1 MRVHRHTAHSC
12 PVRLAVMLPE
22 YDSQSPPPADDEL
35 RSVDPDGPG
44 GMLAV
49 LQTQPDHE
57 RRQLQAAAEAAARLT
72 RSLDQGGAEGGDG
85 DGGGSRAGGGGGEP
99 VCAER
104 LALQG
109 DAAAAAALLAA
120 TTSMPVNSI
129 ALPAAAFSTGGAA
142 RKERTHSQEASPE
155 KRLRTQEC
163 LPSFGDARAAEG
175 APAHRAPPLF
185 HGGRG
190 DHPLPGPPPS
200 SGPQHFLLD
209 EPTWVGGLRD
219 QLNHLHGKQD
229 TALAQLSD
237 ATAQIQTLTAQ
248 MGSLGDTVRGHDTRL
263 GTAEGRLGELE
274 AEVRRLRSVSPS
286 PAATRGSSPRFSQAG
301 SSLPDRHIDDFQI
314 VVGGWDEARRVEIE
328 GEVTR
333 LFSDAQAEAL
343 LKRVH
348 VPYARSRYCRVE
360 LLFPDDRPRAKREL
374 QGTVLHA
381 LRQRISEGSRL
392 PGQGSARLW
401 AKRNRGPEER
411 AKIRAIVS
419 MKALAL
425 EFVSETDVDFDWSG
439 RVWVKGREILFH
451 ADRRPPF
458 DGAVMLQNG
467 RGEDTGWYVRLGDFA
482 ALLGVAEETLRQ
494 RLDLRDE

>member
-1 MRVHRHTAHSC
+1 
-12 PVRLAVMLPE
+12 MLPE

-85 DGGGSRAGGGGGEP
+85 DGGGSRAGGAGGEP

-142 RKERTHSQEASPE
+142 RK
-155 KRLRTQEC
+155 
-163 LPSFGDARAAEG
+163 
-175 APAHRAPPLF
+175 
-185 HGGRG
+185 
-190 DHPLPGPPPS
+190 
-200 SGPQHFLLD
+200 
-209 EPTWVGGLRD
+209 
-219 QLNHLHGKQD
+219 D
-229 TALAQLSD
+229 TALAQLSG

-381 LRQRISEGSRL
+381 LRQRVSEGSRL